1 MVTLLLAGILYVL
14 YLDQI
19 VQSRFQG
26 RRWDVPAKVF
36 SRSLDIYPG
45 ASVTASHLQQTL
57 NGLGYRRVK
66 HPDRPGEYSSYR
78 GRYLVRTRPFHFPD
92 IDRPSDYLEIVLD
105 KHGVSSLKRASNGDP
120 IGHYRIE
127 PRLIGSLTSTQGE
140 DRILLTREELP
151 ELLVAGLIAVE
162 DRNFYRHIGID
173 LMAIGRALWA
183 NLAAKRVVQGGST
196 LTQQLVK
203 NYFLSAERTLWRKL
217 NEIAMA
223 LILDLRYEK
232 DEILEA
238 YANEIYLGQQGGKAI
253 HGFALASR
261 FFFNRPLHEL
271 DLPRTALLITLVRG
285 PSAYDPRRH
294 PEQAKKRRSL
304 ILKLMADQGVISP
317 QEAASADQQPLG
329 VEQGDLQSS
338 GSPAFMDLV
347 KRQLRRDY
355 KEEDLSASGLRIF
368 STMDPWFQQRAEQ
381 ALSQQLSELESQR
394 GIQAGTLQGALTL
407 ADTATGEVLAIV
419 GDRNPRYA
427 GFNRA
432 LDAVRPVG
440 SLIKPA
446 VYLTAL
452 SQPGDYHLLS
462 PLEDS
467 PIQIKAIN
475 GEIWTPS
482 NYDNQSHDGVTLE
495 QALAE
500 SLNLATVHLGLT
512 IGLES
517 VIDNL
522 YRLGIRRP
530 LQPYPSLLLGAVS
543 LSPLEM
549 TQMYQTLANGGYGAT
564 LKSIRDVTDAQG
576 KPLSRYPLTIESRVD
591 SRAVYLLR
599 HALSEVTRSGTGK
612 ALQWLL
618 PGDVEVAG
626 KTGTTDNLRDSW
638 FAGFDQKHIA
648 VAWVGRDDNRPIGL
662 TGSSG
667 AMRVWARLMNA
678 IGVSTLE
685 QNRPVGMEM
694 LAIDPE
700 TGLLGEG
707 CPQVIEYPFI
717 SGSGPVSQAPC
728 ARTGSLVEDGI
739 LWFQRLFN

>member
-1 MVTLLLAGILYVL
+1 
-14 YLDQI
+14 
-19 VQSRFQG
+19 
-26 RRWDVPAKVF
+26 
-36 SRSLDIYPG
+36 
-45 ASVTASHLQQTL
+45 
-57 NGLGYRRVK
+57 
-66 HPDRPGEYSSYR
+66 
-78 GRYLVRTRPFHFPD
+78 
-92 IDRPSDYLEIVLD
+92 
-105 KHGVSSLKRASNGDP
+105 
-120 IGHYRIE
+120 
-127 PRLIGSLTSTQGE
+127 
-140 DRILLTREELP
+140 
-151 ELLVAGLIAVE
+151 
-162 DRNFYRHIGID
+162 
-173 LMAIGRALWA
+173 
-183 NLAAKRVVQGGST
+183 
-196 LTQQLVK
+196 LVK

-530 LQPYPSLLLGAVS
+530 LQAYPSLLLGAVS

-717 SGSGPVSQAPC
+717 SGSGPVSRAPC
-728 ARTGSLVEDGI
+728 ARAGSVVEDGI

>member
-1 MVTLLLAGILYVL
+1 MVTLLLAAILYVL

-162 DRNFYRHIGID
+162 DRNFYRHFGID
-173 LMAIGRALWA
+173 LVAIGRALWA
-183 NLAAKRVVQGGST
+183 NLVAKRVVQGGST

-203 NYFLSAERTLWRKL
+203 NYFLSAERTLWRKI
-217 NEIAMA
+217 NEIVMA

-261 FFFNRPLHEL
+261 FYFNRPLHEL
-271 DLPRTALLITLVRG
+271 DLSRMALLVTLVRG

-294 PEQAKKRRSL
+294 PEQAKNRRSL
-304 ILKLMADQGVISP
+304 ILQLMADQGVISP
-317 QEAASADQQPLG
+317 QEAASAKRQPLG
-329 VEQGDLQSS
+329 VEQGDLQTS

-355 KEEDLSASGLRIF
+355 KEDDLSAGGLRIF
-368 STMDPWFQQRAEQ
+368 STMDPWFQQRAEE

-394 GIQAGTLQGALTL
+394 GIKAGTLQGALTL
-407 ADTATGEVLAIV
+407 ADTATGEVLAVV

-462 PLEDS
+462 SLEDS
-467 PIQIKAIN
+467 PVQIKAVN
-475 GEIWTPS
+475 GEIWSPS
-482 NYDNQSHDGVTLE
+482 NYDNLSHDGVTLE
-495 QALAE
+495 QALTE
-500 SLNLATVHLGLT
+500 SLNLATVHLGLE
-512 IGLES
+512 IGLDS

-530 LQPYPSLLLGAVS
+530 LQSYPSLLLGAVS

-576 KPLSRYPLTIESRVD
+576 KPLSRYPLTIESKVD

-599 HALSEVTRSGTGK
+599 HALNEVTHSGTGK

-618 PGDVEVAG
+618 PGDMEVAG

-638 FAGFDQKHIA
+638 FAGFDRKHIA

-678 IGVSTLE
+678 IGVTTLE
-685 QNRPVGMEM
+685 HNRPVGVEM
-694 LAIDPE
+694 LPIDPE

-717 SGSGPVSQAPC
+717 RGSGPALQAPC
-728 ARTGSLVEDGI
+728 ARSESLVEDGI
-739 LWFQRLFN
+739 LWFQRLFD